1 MSTIK
6 VTNLKNESF
15 VGDQLYL
22 KSDGRLGIG
31 TTTPDSNLDIEGSGS
46 PELRITDTTNT
57 VGAYIQSNDTKAIFG
72 SRTNHPVQI
81 EQNAGAALYIDTSK
95 NVGIGTTSPSSIF
108 QVRPLD
114 ETNFLVRNEGS
125 TVVLAS
131 ETNSGRDNN
140 RGMALEATHFEFIEG
155 GSDKLR
161 IDSSGKVGI
170 GTTSPSEQLH
180 INSAA
185 TTNGLLISS
194 TNNNTRAMMELNGK
208 DSSGNQVEL
217 RLGGFGDT
225 NRGEI
230 YTVTNHDVGFA
241 TNNAA
246 PQMVLK
252 TSGNVGIGTLSPNG
266 KLHISE
272 VATETDGDINQN
284 ADGLI
289 VDNSAGN
296 TGLTFKT
303 PNTASSR
310 ICFGDPED
318 NNVGQMLYNHSTDD
332 LTITAADNIIL
343 DGKVGIN
350 ESAPDRHLHVKSG
363 SNSDDGVL
371 RIESANNNIMDTGT
385 DGTGHFLNCVSADP
399 FRVKFAG
406 SEKLRILSG
415 GGITFNGDTAA
426 ANALDD
432 YEEGTF
438 TPTATVEGESAASTD
453 KNYGRYVK
461 TGKKVTVWCYVQL
474 NGTPS
479 NRAST
484 KAWQHGGLPF
494 THVNVVSGFDVAG
507 SMLHW
512 TLDSNSSLTGT
523 APYTLVPRLFNNATG
538 GRIRAI
544 GSDANQTG
552 TNASLLMKDNTE
564 YSYTL
569 TYETA

>member
-1 MSTIK
+1 
-6 VTNLKNESF
+6 
-15 VGDQLYL
+15 
-22 KSDGRLGIG
+22 
-31 TTTPDSNLDIEGSGS
+31 
-46 PELRITDTTNT
+46 
-57 VGAYIQSNDTKAIFG
+57 
-72 SRTNHPVQI
+72 
-81 EQNAGAALYIDTSK
+81 
-95 NVGIGTTSPSSIF
+95 
-108 QVRPLD
+108 
-114 ETNFLVRNEGS
+114 
-125 TVVLAS
+125 
-131 ETNSGRDNN
+131 
-140 RGMALEATHFEFIEG
+140 
-155 GSDKLR
+155 
-161 IDSSGKVGI
+161 
-170 GTTSPSEQLH
+170 
-180 INSAA
+180 
-185 TTNGLLISS
+185 
-194 TNNNTRAMMELNGK
+194 
-208 DSSGNQVEL
+208 
-217 RLGGFGDT
+217 
-225 NRGEI
+225 
-230 YTVTNHDVGFA
+230 
-241 TNNAA
+241 
-246 PQMVLK
+246 
-252 TSGNVGIGTLSPNG
+252 
-266 KLHISE
+266 
-272 VATETDGDINQN
+272 
-284 ADGLI
+284 
-289 VDNSAGN
+289 
-296 TGLTFKT
+296 
-303 PNTASSR
+303 
-310 ICFGDPED
+310 
-318 NNVGQMLYNHSTDD
+318 
-332 LTITAADNIIL
+332 
-343 DGKVGIN
+343 
-350 ESAPDRHLHVKSG
+350 
-363 SNSDDGVL
+363 
-371 RIESANNNIMDTGT
+371 MDTGT